1 MIFHTYITLPQS
13 MGDGRGQS
21 IPSDGT
27 RPFVVH
33 VQPLPRVDYRSQ
45 FGCRCRVEQIFEG
58 NLLQRLPIETQG
70 FTKTPKTDQF
80 RLSRAEIPIR
90 SRVSYFVEPCD
101 GWMLTRAATCSAS
114 QESGADHFY
123 SHCSI
128 WFGSDHLVTVGDQ
141 RRPVF
146 RANSFDPIP
155 SHHYSYS
162 AMQADGCPST
172 WARYH
177 LVRPCSF
184 DYIWPQIIKIS

>member
-1 MIFHTYITLPQS
+1 MMLDINTITTTTQHDQHKCFIAVFVLPSVAKLQS
-13 MGDGRGQS
+13 LDLSVTGCWDHLDPAQAEPSVNGRGQS

-101 GWMLTRAATCSAS
+101 G
-114 QESGADHFY
+114 
-123 SHCSI
+123 
-128 WFGSDHLVTVGDQ
+128 
-141 RRPVF
+141 
-146 RANSFDPIP
+146 
-155 SHHYSYS
+155 
-162 AMQADGCPST
+162 
-172 WARYH
+172 
-177 LVRPCSF
+177 
-184 DYIWPQIIKIS
+184 